1 MEQRRLSEYSVKKFQ
16 EYLVEEEKSN
26 ATVEKYIRDIQA
38 FMKFADCGEVKKIL
52 VMDYKQQL
60 IADGYAVRSVN
71 SMLASINSYLTFMGW
86 EDCKV
91 KCLKMQHQIYTEED
105 KELTKEEY
113 LRLLKAAKDQPRL
126 YLTIETIC
134 ATGIRVSELQ
144 YFTVERVRNGEIS
157 VSCKGKNRKILLPRN
172 LRKHLLAYA
181 GRQKISTGRIFV
193 TKSGKPVNRSNLWN
207 QMKKL
212 CSIAGVKPAKIFPH
226 NLRKL
231 FARTFY
237 GIEKD
242 IAKLEDILGHCN
254 INTTRIYIVSTGT
267 EHRKKIECLGL
278 VV

>member
-113 LRLLKAAKDQPRL
+113 LRLLKGGKRPAAAVSDHRDHLRYRNP
-126 YLTIETIC
+126 
-134 ATGIRVSELQ
+134 GIR
-144 YFTVERVRNGEIS
+144 TS
-157 VSCKGKNRKILLPRN
+157 VFYRGKG
-172 LRKHLLAYA
+172 
-181 GRQKISTGRIFV
+181 
-193 TKSGKPVNRSNLWN
+193 
-207 QMKKL
+207 
-212 CSIAGVKPAKIFPH
+212 AK
-226 NLRKL
+226 R
-231 FARTFY
+231 
-237 GIEKD
+237 
-242 IAKLEDILGHCN
+242 
-254 INTTRIYIVSTGT
+254 
-267 EHRKKIECLGL
+267 
-278 VV
+278 